1 MWCCNAVS
9 KQTTKN
15 EILEHLMLMLRRNF
29 IRTWFLEKKKRKK
42 KEARLHV
49 APMTFDLTFLLFPT
63 LIEWSL
69 EQQQCEEV
77 KSQNSFG
84 EGRNIMWSTKKK
96 VFHLKKE
103 KWNRTSGYW
112 YMLIHSKFLSKSFTS
127 LTLGYTDM
135 QFTNHRHLTTTCK
148 PWFCFFCFFGGKAMW
163 YCTFQRRGV
172 GNVSCVCN
180 DIIHAWRMCCL
191 H

>member
-1 MWCCNAVS
+1 
-9 KQTTKN
+9 
-15 EILEHLMLMLRRNF
+15 MLRRNF
-29 IRTWFLEKKKRKK
+29 IRTWFLEKKKEEK

-96 VFHLKKE
+96 GISFEEREMKPYQWLLVHADPFKIPVQVIHFS
-103 KWNRTSGYW
+103 NSGLHW
-112 YMLIHSKFLSKSFTS
+112 
-127 LTLGYTDM
+127 
-135 QFTNHRHLTTTCK
+135 
-148 PWFCFFCFFGGKAMW
+148 
-163 YCTFQRRGV
+163 
-172 GNVSCVCN
+172 
-180 DIIHAWRMCCL
+180 HAVY
-191 H
+191 